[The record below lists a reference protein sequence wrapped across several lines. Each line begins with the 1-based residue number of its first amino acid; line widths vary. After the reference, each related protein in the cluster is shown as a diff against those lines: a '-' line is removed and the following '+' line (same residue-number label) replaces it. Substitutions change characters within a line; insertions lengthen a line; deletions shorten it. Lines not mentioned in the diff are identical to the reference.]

1 MERTCIAGTG
11 GGLRRRAKARV
22 RVVDTRPREGRGPV
36 IVSAYI
42 KSSTTR
48 SSLQVAVD
56 GLSGA
61 LTSPGQPLKIR
72 VFSATQE
79 GPHRPLSARRRQTCR
94 GT

>member
-72 VFSATQE
+72 VFFCHTGRTSPPTFRKTA
-79 GPHRPLSARRRQTCR
+79 ADV
-94 GT
+94 